1 MERYVVCLDP
11 GHGPDTVNGSPDGAY
26 KEREFTWDMGSRLRR
41 LLEEQGIWVV
51 MTREE
56 NEKPSL
62 TQRAQVSNASGANL
76 FVSIHS
82 NAAGSGWSEPQGL
95 MIYTSAPGADAPR
108 NIAARDILT
117 ALRAAGVTIWGS
129 GLGYESFTVL
139 TATAAPAVLIEYGFH
154 TNREEVL
161 LLLDP
166 AYRERLAV
174 ATARGICDFLG
185 VEWQEQEG
193 ALPDQPAPWAKD
205 AWEKAV
211 ALGILDGTAPQGMV
225 TREML
230 AVVLDRCGLLG
241 SGPVRRQTV
250 RTHPIQVK
258 VRRYRR

>member
-11 GHGPDTVNGSPDGAY
+11 GHGPETANSSPDGAY
-26 KEREFTWDMGSRLRR
+26 LEREFTWDMGQRLRR

-56 NEKPSL
+56 GEKPSL

-82 NAAGSGWSEPQGL
+82 NAAGNGWSAPQGL
-95 MIYTSAPGADAPR
+95 IIYTSSPGAEAPR
-108 NIAARDILT
+108 NIAARDIL
-117 ALRAAGVTIWGS
+117 ARLRTAGVTIWGT
-129 GLGYESFTVL
+129 GLAYELFTVL
-139 TATAAPAVLIEYGFH
+139 TETVAPAVLIEFGFH
-154 TNREEVL
+154 TNREEVQ

-166 AYRERLAV
+166 AYREKLAV
-174 ATARGICDFLG
+174 ATAQGICDFLG
-185 VEWQEQEG
+185 VTWQEPK
-193 ALPDQPAPWAKD
+193 APDEPASWARD

-211 ALGILDGTAPQGMV
+211 ALGLLDGTAPQGTV

-241 SGPVRRQTV
+241 GAPAGSQRVSILRVRYR
-250 RTHPIQVK
+250 
-258 VRRYRR
+258 RRYRRR